1 MTHPAL
7 HRFVSNQMLFWL
19 NVPPPIPTALN
30 QQVKPIGYLKG
41 RWVLFFYLEKDKE
54 KRKKE
59 QSKMEINKET
69 NKGLVHSSPGR
80 K

>member
-1 MTHPAL
+1 
-7 HRFVSNQMLFWL
+7 MLFWL

-59 QSKMEINKET
+59 QR
-69 NKGLVHSSPGR
+69 R
-80 K
+80 KLTKKQTTV